1 MSESVSKLS
10 DTVSGHEGKAYITVN
25 GSNREAFDLSK
36 ITAELEF
43 TITDKQLLG
52 HRMKQH
58 KVTGCEGTGS
68 ATFYFM
74 NSQQLNAAIQY
85 VKSGSFTG
93 FTLLVIN
100 DDAGSTV
107 GKQEVALYNVIPKK
121 FPVTYLDDSSDDP
134 LTYDT
139 DITFDRMALLESF
152 STPNVYE

>member
-1 MSESVSKLS
+1 MESVSKLS
-10 DTVSGHEGKAYITVN
+10 DTISSREGKAYITIS

-36 ITAELEF
+36 LTAELELSV
-43 TITDKQLLG
+43 TDKQLLG

-74 NSQQLNAAIQY
+74 NSEQLNAAIAY
-85 VKSGSFTG
+85 VNSGSFTG
-93 FTLLVIN
+93 FTLLVMN

-107 GKQEVALYNVIPKK
+107 GRQEVALYNVIPKK
-121 FPVTYLDDSSDDP
+121 FPLAYLDDSSDDP

-139 DITFDRMALLESF
+139 DITFDRMALLGSF
-152 STPNVYE
+152 NTPGVYQ